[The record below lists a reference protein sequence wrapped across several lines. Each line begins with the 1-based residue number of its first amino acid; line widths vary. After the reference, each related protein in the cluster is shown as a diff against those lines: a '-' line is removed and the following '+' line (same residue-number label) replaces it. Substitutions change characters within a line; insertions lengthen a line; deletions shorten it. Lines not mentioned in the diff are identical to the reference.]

1 MIKFQYQVLRYQ
13 PDKVGEEFMNLGVV
27 VYDADKPDLR
37 VRYLESIKRLS
48 AFFPAGNNTYIK
60 SLVKSIADQLEEMGA
75 RGRKELDLSGLT
87 DLSSVTR
94 LLLPGSDS
102 ALYFT
107 EVKVA
112 LDLDIDR
119 AVDNT
124 YARMVTR
131 YLHAEERSFT
141 DKDVWSNVYSKH
153 FKKYGIDKRLVK
165 RQVQTP
171 LELFSFDRTW
181 SNGHMNLLESVNF
194 DLKHEP
200 SIREKVHKWYGKL
213 MLLRQASEEL
223 HIYLLSKL
231 PSDPALRSFI
241 QEVLNETAD
250 PSMKV
255 DLVDETKAEEKV
267 KDLAAE
273 MEAHG

>member
-1 MIKFQYQVLRYQ
+1 
-13 PDKVGEEFMNLGVV
+13 
-27 VYDADKPDLR
+27 
-37 VRYLESIKRLS
+37 
-48 AFFPAGNNTYIK
+48 
-60 SLVKSIADQLEEMGA
+60 
-75 RGRKELDLSGLT
+75 
-87 DLSSVTR
+87 
-94 LLLPGSDS
+94 
-102 ALYFT
+102 
-107 EVKVA
+107 
-112 LDLDIDR
+112 
-119 AVDNT
+119 
-124 YARMVTR
+124 
-131 YLHAEERSFT
+131 
-141 DKDVWSNVYSKH
+141 
-153 FKKYGIDKRLVK
+153 
-165 RQVQTP
+165 
-171 LELFSFDRTW
+171 
-181 SNGHMNLLESVNF
+181 MNLLESVNF